1 VQKSHT
7 LSQMPKSDFSDIGST
22 LESCIFQILGSLP

>member
-22 LESCIFQILGSLP
+22 LEPCNFQTIEFLP